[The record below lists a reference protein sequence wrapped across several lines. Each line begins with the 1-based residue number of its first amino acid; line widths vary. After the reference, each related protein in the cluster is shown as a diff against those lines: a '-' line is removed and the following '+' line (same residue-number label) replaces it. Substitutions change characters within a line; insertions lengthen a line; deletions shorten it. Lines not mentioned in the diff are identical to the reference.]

1 MQSFDFKKLLPHV
14 YVVVAFAIISLV
26 YCFPALEGKKLSQHD
41 FISWKAMYHETEAYH
56 DSTGINPLWTNSMFG
71 GMPNYTIGVPESNNY
86 IAKIQEVFYA
96 LFAKPANFLFMAM
109 LCFYILMLVM
119 RIDRWLGLIGA
130 LAYAFATYNVVIIG
144 AGHETKMMAISYMP
158 AVLAG
163 LILIYRG
170 SFIGG
175 GALMGISLALM
186 VGSNHYQVLYYAA
199 IMIGF
204 YLIGKLIVTIRNKE
218 NISRFFISSAVAG
231 IVAAASMG
239 TAMCYILP
247 TKEYAKVTMRGGESE
262 LTINKTETKK
272 AGGLDKDYAFRWSN
286 GIGETL
292 CFMIPYLYGGSTSE
306 PIEKAPETE
315 ALVGGQ
321 TATIPLYWGPQAE
334 TGIFSGPVY
343 FGAAICF
350 LFVLGMLVVRSAHKW
365 WILAVCVLTVMMSWG
380 KNLPGFNYWLFDN
393 LPMYNKFR
401 TPTIVLIIPQLL
413 FPMLGI
419 WGLSEI
425 LKNNLSKEEVWKKVK
440 IAAGS
445 TAGLCVLLGL
455 AGGMFFDFT
464 NPAFDSQLPQQI
476 MGALKSDRASL
487 ATRSS
492 LTSAVYILITAGL
505 IWAFV
510 KDKINRNILV
520 AGIGLVVAIDL
531 ISVASNYLNDD
542 NYQDASDFE
551 AMFQPRPVDQQIMQD
566 KDPYYR
572 VLDVSR
578 NTYNDAI
585 QAYFHKCIGGYSPA
599 KMEIYQDLIDVHL
612 GGTQSQGKFN
622 AQVLN
627 MLNTKYIIFR
637 AGQQQE
643 VYQPNPGALG
653 NAWFVNEVKWAKNAD
668 EEMLLMAAPSLGDT
682 QTVDNAFDPANTAIV
697 RANFEKQLSGYQF
710 GKDSNA
716 SIRLTKYG
724 LNDLQF
730 VSQNASD
737 GLAVF
742 SDIWYPYGWEAYID
756 GKQVEIIRAN
766 YVLRAIKIPAGNHQ
780 IEFRFRP
787 QSFATGNTI
796 AMISSILLIG
806 LLLAGVYM
814 AVKGKNQEQEPA
826 NTEL

>member
-1 MQSFDFKKLLPHV
+1 
-14 YVVVAFAIISLV
+14 
-26 YCFPALEGKKLSQHD
+26 
-41 FISWKAMYHETEAYH
+41 
-56 DSTGINPLWTNSMFG
+56 
-71 GMPNYTIGVPESNNY
+71 
-86 IAKIQEVFYA
+86 
-96 LFAKPANFLFMAM
+96 
-109 LCFYILMLVM
+109 
-119 RIDRWLGLIGA
+119 
-130 LAYAFATYNVVIIG
+130 
-144 AGHETKMMAISYMP
+144 
-158 AVLAG
+158 
-163 LILIYRG
+163 
-170 SFIGG
+170 
-175 GALMGISLALM
+175 
-186 VGSNHYQVLYYAA
+186 
-199 IMIGF
+199 
-204 YLIGKLIVTIRNKE
+204 
-218 NISRFFISSAVAG
+218 
-231 IVAAASMG
+231 
-239 TAMCYILP
+239 
-247 TKEYAKVTMRGGESE
+247 
-262 LTINKTETKK
+262 
-272 AGGLDKDYAFRWSN
+272 
-286 GIGETL
+286 
-292 CFMIPYLYGGSTSE
+292 
-306 PIEKAPETE
+306 
-315 ALVGGQ
+315 
-321 TATIPLYWGPQAE
+321 
-334 TGIFSGPVY
+334 
-343 FGAAICF
+343 
-350 LFVLGMLVVRSAHKW
+350 
-365 WILAVCVLTVMMSWG
+365 
-380 KNLPGFNYWLFDN
+380 
-393 LPMYNKFR
+393 MYNKFR

-425 LKNNLSKEEVWKKVK
+425 LKNNLSKEEIWKKVK

-520 AGIGLVVAIDL
+520 VGIGLVVAIDL
-531 ISVASNYLNDD
+531 ISVASNYLNED

-612 GGTQSQGKFN
+612 GGAQSQGRFN

-668 EEMLLMAAPSLGDT
+668 EEMLLMTAPSLGDT
-682 QTVDNAFDPANTAIV
+682 QTIANAFDPANTAIV
-697 RANFEKQLSGYQF
+697 RANFEKQLAGYQF

-796 AMISSILLIG
+796 AMISSIVLIG
-806 LLLAGVYM
+806 ILLAGLYM